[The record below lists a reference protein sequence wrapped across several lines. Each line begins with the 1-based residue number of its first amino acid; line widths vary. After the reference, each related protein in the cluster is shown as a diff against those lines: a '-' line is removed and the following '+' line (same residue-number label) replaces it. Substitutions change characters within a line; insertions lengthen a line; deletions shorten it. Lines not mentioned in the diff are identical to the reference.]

1 MKAIS
6 AMANI
11 NEGKL
16 FVGCND
22 LGNLFELEN
31 IKKLL
36 ENGIIEKTGTRD
48 KGTYYVLMNNKEA
61 IKKDFVHAYYTKE

>member
-1 MKAIS
+1 
-6 AMANI
+6 MANI

-22 LGNLFELEN
+22 LKNLIEFEN

-36 ENGIIEKTGTRD
+36 ENGIIEKAEIRSRS
-48 KGTYYVLMNNKEA
+48 TYYVLMD
-61 IKKDFVHAYYTKE
+61 KKKQ